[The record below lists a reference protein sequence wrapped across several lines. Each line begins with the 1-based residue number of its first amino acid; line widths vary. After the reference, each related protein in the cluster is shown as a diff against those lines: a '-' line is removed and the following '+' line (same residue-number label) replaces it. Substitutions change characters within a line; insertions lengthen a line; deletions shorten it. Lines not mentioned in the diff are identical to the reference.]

1 LEKKT
6 KQLDEQVLKAD
17 KEYFDSCKKLE
28 LARAEWDSS
37 VYKVQF
43 AAVVLFS
50 ISLWLHIDTKSGEGY
65 YVENVKPRCGTC
77 TACKEIVGEY
87 LRLVCD

>member
-1 LEKKT
+1 LCVRLFLVYFSLFAILLLQLEKKT

-50 ISLWLHIDTKSGEGY
+50 ISL
-65 YVENVKPRCGTC
+65 
-77 TACKEIVGEY
+77 
-87 LRLVCD
+87 